1 MAKESKVTGDVFG
14 IRKAVDLSDGIMKY
28 EVEGKEY
35 GVEIYESGN
44 RAVQSY
50 DSKDQSHSASNIV
63 YGEKARIPEKA
74 DKLIIEFTGKV
85 SPIAEIPDAIDRYH
99 AVYVDKIKELKASN
113 NQEIKDA
120 FMKLTKMMAFN
131 IAAAKWGWR
140 NFDVAKEISVEIE
153 YEGNEL
159 SFTNVK
165 TVGMVGKYEDDKLI
179 LNESLDIEDFAER
192 IYQSLISE
200 DNVLIFNVRAVFNVG
215 NGSRVYPSQLFPA
228 VKKKVPGTT
237 TEFSCELYRAT
248 TFGEDEVA
256 GLSPEKIWNK
266 IRTVDMFHGKKGN
279 TPIPLEPNGATLQFQ
294 DFFRGGKSKN
304 DFYEYKRRW
313 LEATDLE
320 EFIDSFENKNDL
332 IFFLGIL
339 VRGGVLGSEKSK

>member
-1 MAKESKVTGDVFG
+1 MAKNNEVKGDVFG

-28 EVEGKEY
+28 MVDGKEY

-44 RAVQSY
+44 RAVQSF
-50 DSKDQSHSASNIV
+50 DKKGRDHSASNIV
-63 YGEKARIPEKA
+63 YGEKARIPEVA

-85 SPIAEIPDAIDRYH
+85 SPIAEIPDAIDQFH
-99 AVYVDKIKELKASN
+99 SIYVEKIKELKKTDN
-113 NQEIKDA
+113 VDIKDA

-131 IAAAKWGWR
+131 IAAGKWGWR

-153 YEGNEL
+153 YEGNEF
-159 SFTNVK
+159 SFENVK
-165 TVGMVGKYEDDKLI
+165 TVGMVGKYEDGELV
-179 LNESLDIEDFAER
+179 LNDTLDIDDFAER

-200 DNVLIFNVRAVFNVG
+200 DDVLIFNVRAVFNVG
-215 NGSRVYPSQLFPA
+215 NGSRVYPSQLFPG
-228 VKKKVPGTT
+228 VKKKIPGTT

-294 DFFRGGKSKN
+294 DFFRKDENS
-304 DFYEYKRRW
+304 FYAYKAKW
-313 LEATDLE
+313 FKTNDLE
-320 EFIDSFENKNDL
+320 KFVEAFENKNDL

-339 VRGGVLGSEKSK
+339 TRGGVLGSEKSK